1 MAEENSFKY
10 RQAFLGGGKNCISC
24 LGRGQFASKY
34 GGHSLIWMGCSCG
47 GFSMI
52 SGKSYR
58 SSPTPYNKW
67 AGSPLWKNKFGGN
80 SELVAPL
87 GARGAKRRTVVAFDA
102 IAGFG
107 CGDRGQFVLSRW
119 RAAWA
124 KNRGRSD
131 ESTQRSKNSSDR
143 TRKIKGEN
151 WNCFYLVSM
160 AYVVFERIH
169 IWSNVKEEP
178 R

>member
-1 MAEENSFKY
+1 MEVIALYGWAALVE
-10 RQAFLGGGKNCISC
+10 AFQWFL
-24 LGRGQFASKY
+24 
-34 GGHSLIWMGCSCG
+34 
-47 GFSMI
+47 
-52 SGKSYR
+52 GKSYR

-67 AGSPLWKNKFGGN
+67 AGSSLWKNKFGGN

-87 GARGAKRRTVVAFDA
+87 GARGAKRTTVVAFDA

-151 WNCFYLVSM
+151 WNCFYSVSM

-169 IWSNVKEEP
+169 IWSNVRKN
-178 R
+178 RASCCSKLVAWRCSLDKTQIKT